1 MLQAFFTDFAIPE
14 KGSSGTQEP
23 VIMEG
28 LHDRHIGFTAR
39 RVDRW
44 RDHDPGVM
52 DMDDIW
58 LLRAQQLSE
67 GISRVGIPHRLLQKH
82 QPLDAR
88 IGVHLEITS
97 TVEHD
102 LVSRA
107 LQELSLLFEDDVFPP
122 RLVVLTVN

>member
-1 MLQAFFTDFAIPE
+1 MVQAVFTDSAIPE

-28 LHDRHIGFTAR
+28 LHDRHTGFAAR

-67 GISRVGIPHRLLQKH
+67 GISRVGIPHCFLQKH
-82 QPLDAR
+82 QPLDAT
-88 IGVHLEITS
+88 IGVDLDITS
-97 TVEHD
+97 TVDQD
-102 LVSRA
+102 LVSGA
-107 LQELSLLFEDDVFPP
+107 
-122 RLVVLTVN
+122 